1 MSKQVGPAVS
11 NQWKCP
17 RLFRYGLTPPIL
29 FLSGRA
35 GSANEG
41 RGMTK
46 KNVNFFCLVD
56 LTWLIKINEMMV
68 KDKGA
73 MRLGKN
79 QRARLGVMNS
89 WIFYRWKAKRL
100 SYYAILLT

>member
-1 MSKQVGPAVS
+1 
-11 NQWKCP
+11 
-17 RLFRYGLTPPIL
+17 
-29 FLSGRA
+29 
-35 GSANEG
+35 
-41 RGMTK
+41 
-46 KNVNFFCLVD
+46 
-56 LTWLIKINEMMV
+56 MV

-100 SYYAILLT
+100 SYYAIFLT

>member
-1 MSKQVGPAVS
+1 
-11 NQWKCP
+11 
-17 RLFRYGLTPPIL
+17 
-29 FLSGRA
+29 
-35 GSANEG
+35 
-41 RGMTK
+41 MTK

-56 LTWLIKINEMMV
+56 LTWLIKINAMMV

-100 SYYAILLT
+100 SYYAIFFT